1 MQILITPSCE
11 RAIKKL
17 HTHQK
22 KSLDKAVKAIA
33 LKPEIGDPKI
43 GDLEGIYVFEFKLVD
58 KQWLL
63 AYRVAPAKKLKLL
76 LISPHENFYG
86 ELKKSNLVT

>member
-1 MQILITPSCE
+1 MQILVTPSCE

-17 HTHQK
+17 HDNQK

-33 LKPEIGDPKI
+33 AKPEIGDPKV
-43 GDLEGIYVFEFKLVD
+43 GDLEGIYVYKFKLVD

-63 AYRVAPAKKLKLL
+63 AYRLISSKKMKLL
-76 LISPHENFYG
+76 LIGPHENFYR
-86 ELKKSNLVT
+86 ELKKAR

>member
-1 MQILITPSCE
+1 MQILVTPSFE

-17 HTHQK
+17 HANQK

-33 LKPEIGDPKI
+33 LEPEIGDPKV
-43 GDLEGIYVFEFKLVD
+43 GDLEGIFFFKFKLVD

-63 AYRVAPAKKLKLL
+63 AYRVISSKKLKLL
-76 LISPHENFYG
+76 LIGPHENFYR
-86 ELKKSNLVT
+86 ELKKSK

>member
-1 MQILITPSCE
+1 MQILVSPSFE

-17 HTHQK
+17 HANQK

-33 LKPEIGDPKI
+33 LEPEIGDPKV
-43 GDLEGIYVFEFKLVD
+43 GDLEGIYVYKFKLVD

-63 AYRVAPAKKLKLL
+63 GYRVISSKKITLL
-76 LISPHENFYG
+76 LIGPHENFYRD
-86 ELKKSNLVT
+86 LKKKD